1 MLTAEQLEARKG
13 KITSSIAAAC
23 LGLHPYLTPLQ
34 AKARILGLDGF
45 TGNKATERGN
55 LLENAILSYPSEL
68 YNLNWD
74 HAPFRKHPE
83 FIWSA
88 DSCDALYASGESYYR
103 SSIDAIGEGKTA
115 ALGPASEYG
124 EDGTDD
130 IPMHVLVQCHWH
142 LIHWPEVDLCYV
154 PVLIGGY
161 QFQFRCYQVKRD
173 VELEKNLLQ
182 SLEKWHYEYLIC
194 DKTPPA
200 EAGDIDYIKDKYPS
214 SCEPLE
220 QVKLGTELD
229 SIVHDYVRYKEETK
243 AAKLREDTVRARLQ
257 AAIGARDG
265 FESDAWRVTWRSNK
279 PSQKINYEVLANKLL
294 DTKCSE
300 DEKSLLLR
308 DHAQTIPGARV
319 LRASLKEIG
328 K

>member
-1 MLTAEQLEARKG
+1 MLTVEQLEARKG

-45 TGNKATERGN
+45 IRNKATERGN
-55 LLENAILSYPSEL
+55 RLEESILSYAADVYGLSWN
-68 YNLNWD
+68 Y
-74 HAPFRKHPE
+74 AQFRIHPE
-83 FIWSA
+83 FSWSA
-88 DSCDALYASGESYYR
+88 DSCDATYGSKTSREGPFVV
-103 SSIDAIGEGKTA
+103 AIGEGKTA

-124 EDGTDD
+124 EEGTDD
-130 IPMHVLVQCHWH
+130 VPMHVLIQCHWH

-161 QFQFRCYQVKRD
+161 QFEFRCYEVHRD
-173 VELEKNLLQ
+173 SELEGNLLQ
-182 SLEKWHYEYLIC
+182 SLEKWHYEYITC
-194 DKTPPA
+194 DKEPPA
-200 EAGDIDYIKDKYPS
+200 DAGDVEYIKDKYPS

-229 SIVHDYVRYKEETK
+229 SIVHDYLRFKEETK
-243 AAKLREDTVRARLQ
+243 AAKLREDAVRARLQ
-257 AAIGARDG
+257 AEIGARDG
-265 FESDAWRVTWRSNK
+265 FESDAWRITWRSNK
-279 PSQKINYEVLANKLL
+279 SSQKTDYEALANKLL

-300 DEKSLLLR
+300 DEKALLLR
-308 DHAQTIPGARV
+308 DHAQIIPGARV
-319 LRASLKEIG
+319 LRASLKDI